1 MTPQERSASALEDIV
16 DRLAEIEEAR
26 WVIGRDI
33 YRSLGYD
40 EMALAALAD
49 NISMDDGGSSSA
61 VNPGSAWP
69 STDKDIARG
78 HRSEEHTSELQSLMR
93 ISYAVFCLKKKTN
106 KTE

>member
-49 NISMDDGGSSSA
+49 NISMDEGGRSSA
-61 VNPGSAWP
+61 VNPGSAWTSP
-69 STDKDIARG
+69 DKDIDAGTTSPLTLDTWRKVNNQA
-78 HRSEEHTSELQSLMR
+78 ENDKTHT
-93 ISYAVFCLKKKTN
+93 KG
-106 KTE
+106 